1 MPVNST
7 TGNIA
12 NLPLLSRDNR
22 LRVPPAPVQEQAL
35 RDTPLAERNADPA
48 VLVARESTPRESLVR
63 SLDSTTL
70 DLRSAPDLEALP
82 TAQRNAILSYLQS
95 ASLGTQN
102 TAEGAE
108 LIVGVDTFV

>member
-35 RDTPLAERNADPA
+35 RDTPLDERNADPA
-48 VLVARESTPRESLVR
+48 VLVARALSPRASGVYKCEITVETP
-63 SLDSTTL
+63 
-70 DLRSAPDLEALP
+70 
-82 TAQRNAILSYLQS
+82 
-95 ASLGTQN
+95 
-102 TAEGAE
+102 
-108 LIVGVDTFV
+108 